1 MKNVTK
7 RMIIAASTALL
18 VGVSGARA
26 AETLHVYGPGG
37 PLPAMREAAAAFSKA
52 SGVAVDVTA
61 GPTPQW
67 LPQAK
72 QDADLIFSG
81 SEVMMSDFIAA
92 MPDQIDPATVTPLY
106 LRPSAILVRP
116 GNPQHITGIGG
127 LLKPGHRVLV
137 VNGAGQQG
145 LWEDVAGR
153 LGDLASVKAFRANIA
168 VVAKNSAEA
177 KRAWTEDKSLDAWL
191 IWGIWQVA
199 NPRLADQVAVEP
211 EYRLYRDTGVALTRR
226 GEERPEAKRFT
237 AFLASPEGA
246 RIFARWGWM
255 SPKAD

>member
-1 MKNVTK
+1 MSFTPAAGESAISEAISASGALNLPRRNAGGTT
-7 RMIIAASTALL
+7 ASTA
-18 VGVSGARA
+18 SS
-26 AETLHVYGPGG
+26 
-37 PLPAMREAAAAFSKA
+37 FS
-52 SGVAVDVTA
+52 
-61 GPTPQW
+61 QW

-72 QDADLIFSG
+72 QDTDLIFSG
-81 SEVMMSDFIAA
+81 SELMMSDFIAA
-92 MPDQIDPATVTPLY
+92 MPDQIDAATVTPLY

-145 LWEDVAGR
+145 LWEDVAGS
-153 LGDLASVKAFRANIA
+153 LGDLASVQAFRANIA

-177 KRAWTEDKSLDAWL
+177 KRAWTEDKTLDAWL

-199 NPRLADQVAVEP
+199 NPTLADQVPVEP
-211 EYRLYRDTGVALTRR
+211 EYRIYRDTGVALTRR
-226 GEERPEAKRFT
+226 GKVRPEAKQFA

-246 RIFARWGWM
+246 RIFVRWGWM
-255 SPKAD
+255 SPKAE